1 MTRAEHPSPQRLRP
15 NDPQYRQYLI
25 GAMIILLGILAL
37 LATLTESVF
46 IGEAMVLSIGL
57 AFVAWGTLA
66 RQPGLMIPG
75 GILSG
80 IGVGVLLSQY
90 VFAGAS
96 GEVQGGVITLCMG
109 LGFLLIMPLQQ
120 YLTAVDRF
128 SWWPAIPG
136 GILSFVGLSLLLGG
150 VGLTA
155 LSWLGRLWP
164 LALIIAGAVILY
176 RALGIRQQRADATS
190 DPTPLEQT
198 TIESKG
204 AADSLMTEQPPEPV
218 AKS

>member
-1 MTRAEHPSPQRLRP
+1 MTTSEHPTPQRLRP
-15 NDPQYRQYLI
+15 FDPQYRQYLI
-25 GAMIILLGILAL
+25 GAMIIVFGLLAL
-37 LATLTESVF
+37 LATLTESAF
-46 IGEAMVLSIGL
+46 IGEAMALAIGL

-66 RQPGLMIPG
+66 RQPGFMIPG

-120 YLTAVDRF
+120 YLTKVDRF
-128 SWWPAIPG
+128 YWWPAIPG
-136 GILSFVGLSLLLGG
+136 GILSFVGLSLLLGS

-155 LSWLGRLWP
+155 LNWLGRLWP
-164 LALIIAGAVILY
+164 LALIIAGVVILY
-176 RALGIRQQRADATS
+176 RAIGIKQRRADEVAVTS
-190 DPTPLEQT
+190 SAEQAPVASERAPDPL
-198 TIESKG
+198 I
-204 AADSLMTEQPPEPV
+204 TEQPPETV
-218 AKS
+218 AKP

>member
-1 MTRAEHPSPQRLRP
+1 MTRAEHPLPRRLRP
-15 NDPQYRQYLI
+15 FDSQYRQYLI
-25 GAMIILLGILAL
+25 GAMIIVFGILAL
-37 LATLTESVF
+37 LATLTESAF
-46 IGEAMVLSIGL
+46 IGEAIVLAIGL

-120 YLTAVDRF
+120 YLTKVDQF
-128 SWWPAIPG
+128 YWWPAIPG

-155 LSWLGRLWP
+155 LNWLGRLWP
-164 LALIIAGAVILY
+164 LALIIAGVVILY
-176 RALGIRQQRADATS
+176 RAMGIRQRHADAVAGPTS
-190 DPTPLEQT
+190 AGQTPVVSERTPDPP
-198 TIESKG
+198 I
-204 AADSLMTEQPPEPV
+204 TEQASETV
-218 AKS
+218 AKP